1 LSERLLITGVSGFI
15 GQHLVEALA
24 DRYEI
29 HGVYESPA
37 SRLKNLQL
45 PFERQH
51 VCDLKNAAAVE
62 RVVADV
68 DPHFVLHLAAKSE
81 VALSFSNYLE
91 VTDVNY
97 RGTVALAEACRKH
110 APSLKLFV
118 MASTMETYG
127 HQDPADGPFTE
138 DTEQRPMAP
147 YAVAK
152 LACEKYL
159 AYMQY
164 AYEFPFTI
172 LRQTNAYGRRD
183 NDFFV
188 VERIITQMLQGDVCN
203 LGEPDPVRN
212 FLWIGDLVELYS
224 RILSAPELAL
234 GETFVTG
241 PDNGLTIR
249 ELAHLIRSKLDWQ
262 GTINWHTIPKRP
274 GEIYYLN
281 SRADKAERVL
291 GWTPKVSLSEGL
303 DRTIAIWRDR

>member
-1 LSERLLITGVSGFI
+1 MAKRLLITGVSGFI
-15 GQHLVEALA
+15 GQHLVQALT

-37 SRLKNLQL
+37 SRAKNPQL
-45 PFERQH
+45 PVERQH
-51 VCDLKNAAAVE
+51 VCDLRDADLAEAI
-62 RVVADV
+62 VADV
-68 DPHFVLHLAAKSE
+68 DPHFVIHLAARSE
-81 VALSFSNYLE
+81 VALSFANYLE
-91 VTDVNY
+91 VTDINY

-110 APSLKLFV
+110 ASSLELFI

-127 HQDPADGPFTE
+127 HQDPAGGPFTE
-138 DTEQRPMAP
+138 ETEQRPMAP

-159 AYMQY
+159 AYMEY
-164 AYEFPFTI
+164 AYAFPFTI
-172 LRQTNAYGRRD
+172 LRQTNTYGRTD

-188 VERIITQMLQGDVCN
+188 VERIITQMLAGDVCN

-212 FLWIGDLVELYS
+212 FLWIGDLVNLYT
-224 RILSAPELAL
+224 RLLEQPELAK

-241 PDNGLTIR
+241 PDNGLSIR
-249 ELAHLIRSKLDWQ
+249 ELADMVRDELDWR

-281 SRADKAERVL
+281 SRADKADRVL
-291 GWTPKVSLSEGL
+291 GWTPKVSLSEGI
-303 DRTIAIWRDR
+303 DRTIQIWRDR